1 MCINL
6 NENAFL
12 TLLLF
17 DSCLPFAVADKAEEE
32 KASVGGQ
39 SECECVLEHVHF
51 KKRGDI

>member
-32 KASVGGQ
+32 KASVGGTKANV
-39 SECECVLEHVHF
+39 SVCWSMF
-51 KKRGDI
+51 I